1 MTDTD
6 GKTVATWTCAGRN
19 GSVNTRMAV
28 YTEVSD
34 EELVTFSAEY
44 DIGEALSLTGIAEGV
59 ENSNFLLNTGQ
70 GPYILTIY
78 EKRVNPDELPFF
90 FQLLEHL
97 SAQGV
102 PCPVPVAGRDGEVL
116 RTLCG
121 KPAAVVTFLAGMWPK
136 RQRVEHC
143 AELGRVLARMHMAA
157 ESFPRARPND
167 LSIEGWRP
175 LLAKAADRA
184 DEVRPGLAD
193 ILSHELDALEAAW
206 PDDLP
211 RGVIH
216 ADLFPD
222 NVFFR
227 GDEISGVIDFYFA
240 CTDAFAYDVA
250 ICMNAWC
257 FEPDGSF
264 NVTKAKRLLTAYKG
278 VRGFSGTELA
288 ALPILAR
295 GAALRFVLTRLYDWL
310 NTPGDALVTKKDPLE
325 YLDKLRFHQ
334 GVKGPGEYG
343 LA

>member
-1 MTDTD
+1 
-6 GKTVATWTCAGRN
+6 
-19 GSVNTRMAV
+19 MAV

-167 LSIEGWRP
+167 LSIEGWR
-175 LLAKAADRA
+175 
-184 DEVRPGLAD
+184 
-193 ILSHELDALEAAW
+193 
-206 PDDLP
+206 
-211 RGVIH
+211 
-216 ADLFPD
+216 
-222 NVFFR
+222 
-227 GDEISGVIDFYFA
+227 
-240 CTDAFAYDVA
+240 
-250 ICMNAWC
+250 
-257 FEPDGSF
+257 
-264 NVTKAKRLLTAYKG
+264 
-278 VRGFSGTELA
+278 
-288 ALPILAR
+288 
-295 GAALRFVLTRLYDWL
+295 
-310 NTPGDALVTKKDPLE
+310 
-325 YLDKLRFHQ
+325 
-334 GVKGPGEYG
+334 
-343 LA
+343 